1 MVSQPS
7 KRKLADLDFKKL
19 NKIGP
24 TYGVVGAPSARQFAL
39 ANSDLRINPVSP
51 RDGNQTSRA
60 RMTTMRDIHGDGFM
74 YGQAN
79 RPSTPIKG
87 IISNELCNLET

>member
-51 RDGNQTSRA
+51 RDGN
-60 RMTTMRDIHGDGFM
+60 
-74 YGQAN
+74 
-79 RPSTPIKG
+79 
-87 IISNELCNLET
+87 